1 MHKMIQIRNA
11 AEHIRREGARARIM
25 AAIKRIPGY
34 VGTALGTV
42 GMLLCVAVIVC
53 SWWVNGALKH
63 ALLFR
68 VIPPIETAFGFGETI
83 VSEFNG
89 FVADARIQLS
99 ESTDTE
105 AVISALEDAIRNVQV
120 YVDVATAAATFSE
133 QIVTDLVDPS
143 SGVGAFLVA
152 ERLLGALHEVT
163 ETLASVRTLTQ
174 QIDHG
179 TSEQIDVLDA
189 HLDTLQ
195 TQAVEMELAIAD
207 ASEELA
213 SIKRRIPLWIN
224 VGSLLVT
231 LIFCWFGAAQF
242 ALLRVCWQFVRRG
255 G

>member
-1 MHKMIQIRNA
+1 M
-11 AEHIRREGARARIM
+11 
-25 AAIKRIPGY
+25 
-34 VGTALGTV
+34 
-42 GMLLCVAVIVC
+42 
-53 SWWVNGALKH
+53 
-63 ALLFR
+63 
-68 VIPPIETAFGFGETI
+68 
-83 VSEFNG
+83 
-89 FVADARIQLS
+89 S

-213 SIKRRIPLWIN
+213 SLKRHIPLWIN

-255 G
+255 R